1 MDFWYFSS
9 IQPWNNPVSNLINTQ
24 NPLHCVYLLC
34 KHCFRDTWIHFE
46 CSLDGAVSLYLI
58 HVTLEV
64 PQHANRSIREQN
76 KQNKKT
82 PQTYFYSIYLSIY
95 FYIYIVLYFI
105 LYTHQSTKG
114 KSLYVKAYLAD
125 GWYKDLVLRKAVS
138 LCSHFIYLC
147 YK

>member
-82 PQTYFYSIYLSIY
+82 PQTYFYSIYL
-95 FYIYIVLYFI
+95 FLYIYSFIFYSIHTPIHQRKILVCESLLGRWLIQRPSSEESCVLVFT
-105 LYTHQSTKG
+105 LYIFM
-114 KSLYVKAYLAD
+114 L
-125 GWYKDLVLRKAVS
+125 
-138 LCSHFIYLC
+138 
-147 YK
+147 